1 MEENK
6 NGGRKP
12 LKMRYIK
19 IAVPPKIHKQLRM
32 IAAETESNV
41 SHLVC
46 EILYQYLMM
55 PGAQVPAVKI
65 PTRLAEQKAD
75 EAIRRAMQA
84 DEQEL
89 GMKDPTPT
97 RR

>member
-1 MEENK
+1 MEKKE
-6 NGGRKP
+6 GRPP

-19 IAVPPKIHKQLRM
+19 IAVPPKIHRQLRM
-32 IAAETESNV
+32 IAADTESNV

-65 PTRLAEQKAD
+65 PKRMAEKVADQAIAKA
-75 EAIRRAMQA
+75 IQA

-89 GMKDPTPT
+89 GMKDPQHPT
-97 RR
+97 HH

>member
-1 MEENK
+1 
-6 NGGRKP
+6 
-12 LKMRYIK
+12 
-19 IAVPPKIHKQLRM
+19 M

-65 PTRLAEQKAD
+65 PKRMAEQKAD
-75 EAIRRAMQA
+75 DAIRMAMQQ
-84 DEQEL
+84 DEAEL
-89 GMKDPTPT
+89 GMRDPQHPT
-97 RR
+97 HH

>member
-1 MEENK
+1 
-6 NGGRKP
+6 
-12 LKMRYIK
+12 
-19 IAVPPKIHKQLRM
+19 M

-65 PTRLAEQKAD
+65 PKRMAEKVADQAIQAAIQAD
-75 EAIRRAMQA
+75 EA
-84 DEQEL
+84 EL
-89 GMKDPTPT
+89 GMKKDPTPT
-97 RR
+97 HH

>member
-1 MEENK
+1 MEKKE
-6 NGGRKP
+6 GRPP

-19 IAVPPKIHKQLRM
+19 IAVPPKIHRQLRM

-55 PGAQVPAVKI
+55 PGAQVPPVKI
-65 PTRLAEQKAD
+65 PKRMAEKVAD
-75 EAIRRAMQA
+75 QAIQAAIQA

-89 GMKDPTPT
+89 GMRDPTPK
-97 RR
+97 RH

>member
-1 MEENK
+1 MEQKEE
-6 NGGRKP
+6 GRKP
-12 LKMRYIK
+12 IRMRYIK
-19 IAVPPKIHKQLRM
+19 IAVPPKIHRQLRM

-65 PTRLAEQKAD
+65 PKRMAEQKANDAIRMAMEQD
-75 EAIRRAMQA
+75 EA
-84 DEQEL
+84 EL
-89 GMKDPTPT
+89 GMKKDPTPK
-97 RR
+97 RH